1 PKDVA
6 GANLAT
12 PKEVDAARPSY
23 INLDDP
29 TTDKPELHVMTQKMA
44 DSFVVK
50 SEKKGSFSVGR
61 TPVNFG
67 RARNQKSEKALYI
80 LPHKQKIALTAEE
93 RCVVTYAMSAPDQ
106 REGVQVCQFPEHGT
120 SVFKMHI
127 ASMAPGKCFASTII
141 DAISHMLNR
150 EQKSITRLC
159 FSIAVAVRS
168 HIELA
173 LNDSYVPYMKNVNW
187 NDITYA
193 FFPIHGGHDFEHFYV
208 WLVDFEKHEKV
219 ILNSIPC
226 RNEFLRKPYYKDTGT
241 RLMQYLRDVFIER
254 KGLDI
259 KDFT

>member
-1 PKDVA
+1 GDEEDSTSAESEGEEPKNVA

-29 TTDKPELHVMTQKMA
+29 TTDKPELHVMTQEMA

-67 RARNQKSEKALYI
+67 RARNQKSEMKALYI

-120 SVFKMHI
+120 SVFKMNI

-141 DAISHMLNR
+141 DAISHMLR
-150 EQKSITRLC
+150 TEEHHTFV
-159 FSIAVAVRS
+159 FSNCS
-168 HIELA
+168 
-173 LNDSYVPYMKNVNW
+173 S
-187 NDITYA
+187 
-193 FFPIHGGHDFEHFYV
+193 
-208 WLVDFEKHEKV
+208 
-219 ILNSIPC
+219 
-226 RNEFLRKPYYKDTGT
+226 
-241 RLMQYLRDVFIER
+241 
-254 KGLDI
+254 
-259 KDFT
+259 